1 LSVPSL
7 ALFALNLAASHDNA
21 TEPLSVAFREQSG
34 GWDFD
39 VDDVGRGLGNGL
51 ADESHGFEVEL
62 KRLLEI
68 AACLFQG
75 VARSRAT
82 GHIW

>member
-1 LSVPSL
+1 M
-7 ALFALNLAASHDNA
+7 NLRTLPRIYDGA
-21 TEPLSVAFREQSG
+21 TEQRRIAFREQSG

-68 AACLFQG
+68 AASLFQG
-75 VARSRAT
+75 VACSRAT